1 MLFEHMRTLR
11 RSMPKIR
18 VGIEFEMTLLNMNV
32 FGTKFKL
39 QNKNPQFKF
48 TTMSTTTIVNNT
60 KDSITYSIEKEIASK
75 GNDT

>member
-1 MLFEHMRTLR
+1 
-11 RSMPKIR
+11 
-18 VGIEFEMTLLNMNV
+18 MNV

-48 TTMSTTTIVNNT
+48 TTTSTTTIVNNT

-75 GNDT
+75 GNDTSITCKRCMR